1 MRYVRLKGD
10 NAGESHFEQATL
22 DLKKPDYRPPAPP
35 LFVSLGRRPF
45 NLLGYLQ
52 VGPANL
58 SIHPSLNFLSA

>member
-35 LFVSLGRRPF
+35 LFVSLGRRP
-45 NLLGYLQ
+45 
-52 VGPANL
+52 
-58 SIHPSLNFLSA
+58 SIY